1 MLFFTIASC
10 SIGFIAIHE
19 IFRIYYPNQYN
30 VWLIFAGFQ
39 AISVFTK
46 AQSYFNR
53 FSKQTDTVY
62 KPLKTVFQ
70 YLVPRKDLFYIKDG
84 SVIYETSSHAVE
96 INAPRYYDFIIYET
110 ITDKKTHRALYKS
123 YPNEFQYEVSKV
135 QFIMIEIIIQNSDGQ
150 ALTKKL
156 QLSTPSYNYY
166 ICNNELDH
174 GFIMYY
180 LNRYHNYKIL
190 FDDEYEVKIMD
201 QDVNMFTLKKGE
213 KIIFEKTS
221 YKIVDE
227 AE

>member
-30 VWLIFAGFQ
+30 ILLIFTGFQ
-39 AISVFTK
+39 VISIFTK

-53 FSKQTDTVY
+53 FSKQTNTVY

-84 SVIYETSSHAVE
+84 SVIYETSSLQVE
-96 INAPRYYDFIIYET
+96 INAPRYYDFMIHET
-110 ITDKKTHRALYKS
+110 QIDKKTHRALYKS

-135 QFIMIEIIIQNSDGQ
+135 QFIMIEITIQN
-150 ALTKKL
+150 LETKKI

-190 FDDEYEVKIMD
+190 FDDDYEVKIMD
-201 QDVNMFTLKKGE
+201 QDVNMFTLQKGKK
-213 KIIFEKTS
+213 IVFEKTS

-227 AE
+227 TE

>member
-1 MLFFTIASC
+1 MLFFTIASF

-30 VWLIFAGFQ
+30 LLVIFTGFQ
-39 AISVFTK
+39 VISIFTK

-53 FSKQTDTVY
+53 FSKQTNTVY
-62 KPLKTVFQ
+62 KPLKSAFQ
-70 YLVPRKDLFYIKDG
+70 YLVPRKDLFYVKDG
-84 SVIYETSSHAVE
+84 VIVYETSSLQVE
-96 INAPRYYDFIIYET
+96 VNAPRHYDFMIYESQT
-110 ITDKKTHRALYKS
+110 EKKTNKVLYKS
-123 YPNEFQYEVSKV
+123 YPNDFYYEVSNV
-135 QFIMIEIIIQNSDGQ
+135 QFIMIELAMKN
-150 ALTKKL
+150 LETKKL

-190 FDDEYEVKIMD
+190 FDDDYELRIMD
-201 QDVNMFTLKKGE
+201 QDVNMFTLEKGKKIVFG
-213 KIIFEKTS
+213 KTS

-227 AE
+227 TE